1 MAFRFNSSSPSIA
14 SNTLSANHSVRSS
27 FLSILKYSANCI
39 TCAHLAYLSPRSIL
53 LNIGVSI
60 SSKAANCLCSTPCSS
75 LNSFI
80 LSPNNMVSI
89 LLSSACVSSKF
100 DGFKHFR
107 RNGLYLFVEIRRI
120 DYNINQFRPSVLIN
134 SSVFIT
140 FNRSPRLRS
149 FCSSVLL
156 LGITSLMYS

>member
-39 TCAHLAYLSPRSIL
+39 TCARLAYLSPRSIL

-80 LSPNNMVSI
+80 LSPNNIVFI
-89 LLSSACVSSKF
+89 LLSSACISSKF

>member
-1 MAFRFNSSSPSIA
+1 MAFRFNSSSSSIA
-14 SNTLSANHSVRSS
+14 SNTLSASHSVRSS

-39 TCAHLAYLSPRSIL
+39 TCVRLAYLSPRSIL

-80 LSPNNMVSI
+80 LSPNNMVFI
-89 LLSSACVSSKF
+89 LLSSVCVSSNF

-107 RNGLYLFVEIRRI
+107 RNRLYLFVEIRRI
-120 DYNINQFRPSVLIN
+120 GYNINQFRPSVLIN
-134 SSVFIT
+134 SSAFIT

-156 LGITSLMYS
+156 LCNSALLFY

>member
-39 TCAHLAYLSPRSIL
+39 TCARLAYLSPRSIL

-60 SSKAANCLCSTPCSS
+60 SNKAANCLCSTPCSS

-80 LSPNNMVSI
+80 LSPNNIVFI
-89 LLSSACVSSKF
+89 LLSSACISSKF

-120 DYNINQFRPSVLIN
+120 GYNINQFRPSVLIN

>member
-140 FNRSPRLRS
+140 FNISPRLRS

>member
-39 TCAHLAYLSPRSIL
+39 TCARLAYLSPRSIL

-60 SSKAANCLCSTPCSS
+60 SSKTANCLCSTPCSS

-80 LSPNNMVSI
+80 LSPNNIVFI

>member
-39 TCAHLAYLSPRSIL
+39 TCTRLAYLSPRSIL

-60 SSKAANCLCSTPCSS
+60 SSQAANCLCSTPCSS

-80 LSPNNMVSI
+80 LSPNNIVFI

>member
-39 TCAHLAYLSPRSIL
+39 TCARLAYLSPRSIL

-80 LSPNNMVSI
+80 LSPNNIVFI

-107 RNGLYLFVEIRRI
+107 RIGLYLFVEIRRI
-120 DYNINQFRPSVLIN
+120 GYNINQFRPSVLIN

>member
-39 TCAHLAYLSPRSIL
+39 TCARLAYLSPRSIL

-80 LSPNNMVSI
+80 LSPNNIVFI

>member
-39 TCAHLAYLSPRSIL
+39 TCARLAYLSPRSIL

-60 SSKAANCLCSTPCSS
+60 SSKAANCLCSTPCSF

-80 LSPNNMVSI
+80 LSPNNIVFI

-120 DYNINQFRPSVLIN
+120 GYNINQFRPSVLIN

>member
-1 MAFRFNSSSPSIA
+1 MAFRFNSSSSSIA
-14 SNTLSANHSVRSS
+14 SNTLSASHSVRSS

-39 TCAHLAYLSPRSIL
+39 TCVRLAYLSPRSIL

-80 LSPNNMVSI
+80 LSPNNIVFI